1 MQKKITIKLIV
12 LLAAVF
18 AMTPFAIN
26 SYLPA
31 VPLIADEMGV
41 NISTISITVSI
52 YIFGMAIGQLIGG
65 PLSDK
70 IGRKKIMV
78 FGLIVFAL
86 CSLMLASTN
95 NVELFWF
102 WRTLQSIGGG
112 IAVVGV
118 SATIRDVA
126 EGQEAAKLFS
136 LIALIMMAAPSLA
149 PLVGTVILNAF
160 SWHWI
165 FSLSG
170 ILALGVAGAAVL
182 IMPTPLKKIN
192 KVKSIG
198 FKGVFQHKKAI
209 GYLASVAFSYSVLI
223 TFIANAPFVYL
234 IKYNVSPSLFS
245 MLFMCNIAGLI
256 IINRLNAYL
265 LNSMEPEK
273 LLPNFIKLQLFG
285 CFILISSQLFAEQYL
300 WFAVVGFVSCIAAN
314 GGIMANA
321 KASFMRDFGD
331 SAGTASAVLGATQF
345 FVGASISALSAI
357 LTQDSVWP
365 MILIMLICTSLSL
378 TGALSANQLNKI
390 IEKTI
395 VKSHSRI
402 G

>member
-1 MQKKITIKLIV
+1 MQTTIPIKLIL

-31 VPLIADEMGV
+31 VPLIATDMGV
-41 NISTISITVSI
+41 NTSTISITVSI

-70 IGRKKIMV
+70 VGRKKIMV
-78 FGLIVFAL
+78 AGLVIFAVF
-86 CSLMLASTN
+86 SLMLSATKS
-95 NVELFWF
+95 VELFWL
-102 WRTLQSIGGG
+102 WRVLQSIGGG

-126 EGQEAAKLFS
+126 EGQQAAKLFS

-149 PLVGTVILNAF
+149 PSIGTLILNTL

-170 ILALGVAGAAVL
+170 MLALAVAVAAVL
-182 IMPTPLKKIN
+182 IMPPQLKKTH
-192 KVKSIG
+192 KPKSIG
-198 FKGVFQHKKAI
+198 FKGVFQHKQAL

-223 TFIANAPFVYL
+223 TFITNAPFVYL
-234 IKYNVSPSLFS
+234 INYGVSTTLFSSLFIA
-245 MLFMCNIAGLI
+245 NITGLI
-256 IINRLNAYL
+256 AINRLNSYL
-265 LNSMEPEK
+265 LNRFDPER
-273 LLPNFIKLQLFG
+273 LLPNFIKLQLIG
-285 CFILISSQLFAEQYL
+285 TSVLIASQLFAPESL
-300 WFAVVGFVSCIAAN
+300 WFAVCGFVLSIAAN

-321 KASFMRDFGD
+321 NASFMRHFGKN
-331 SAGTASAVLGATQF
+331 AGTASAALGATQF
-345 FVGASISALSAI
+345 FVGASISAVAALLSQHS
-357 LTQDSVWP
+357 LWP
-365 MILIMLICTSLSL
+365 MIIIMFSCALLSL
-378 TGALSANQLNKI
+378 FGAITANRRNHIHQSSA
-390 IEKTI
+390 
-395 VKSHSRI
+395 